1 MSRYL
6 ARAVV
11 LVMAVGLV
19 AACNSNNSSS
29 GAQFSG
35 TTVRVVTFTGPQIA
49 EPLQRRAPDFEKLT
63 GAKIEVITVPFSD
76 LYQKLLTDFATKTN
90 SYDAT
95 VFDPQW
101 MGDYVPPG
109 YLEDLTNRVQNDSA
123 LQWTHIAPFFRDFS
137 PTVKG
142 RVSTVPLAADLHPAS
157 QPDDLL

>member
-1 MSRYL
+1 MSRQL
-6 ARAVV
+6 AKALV
-11 LVMAVGLV
+11 LALAAIVI
-19 AACNSNNSSS
+19 AACTNGTPNSSS
-29 GAQFSG
+29 GNKFSG

-109 YLEDLTNRVQNDSA
+109 YLEDLTDRVKNDSS
-123 LQWTHIAPFFRDFS
+123 LDWNDIAPVVREFTATFKD
-137 PTVKG
+137 
-142 RVSTVPLAADLHPAS
+142 
-157 QPDDLL
+157 